1 MQCLRRGKV
10 LCGKAD
16 VPVLKMQR
24 HRTGCTER
32 CEGGEKQKRENNKL
46 GNQVLVENQAQ
57 DGPTLR

>member
-24 HRTGCTER
+24 HRTSCTER
-32 CEGGEKQKRENNKL
+32 CEGGEKQKEMTTM
-46 GNQVLVENQAQ
+46 GNQVLVETKQQ